1 MDNRPIGVFDSG
13 IGGLTVVNALANVL
27 PGETILYVGDTA
39 RVPYGNKSS
48 DRIQQF
54 SHEITQWLIEQDCK
68 MVIAACNTA
77 SSLALDYL
85 KSQFSVSIIGVISPG
100 VNSAIQATGNQ
111 NIGVLGT
118 QATIHSDAYGKQLRS
133 IQSDITVVSQA
144 CPLFVPLAEEG
155 WVEGDVPLAIAK
167 SYLQPLQKSKV
178 DTVILGCTH
187 YPLLKGII
195 RDVLGADIN
204 LIDSGEA
211 TADVVESIIVKN
223 NYASDNQHGG
233 IHCFVTDAPDSF
245 DALAGRFVHASI
257 SATTHIDIS

>member
-1 MDNRPIGVFDSG
+1 M
-13 IGGLTVVNALANVL
+13 
-27 PGETILYVGDTA
+27 
-39 RVPYGNKSS
+39 
-48 DRIQQF
+48 
-54 SHEITQWLIEQDCK
+54 
-68 MVIAACNTA
+68 
-77 SSLALDYL
+77 
-85 KSQFSVSIIGVISPG
+85 
-100 VNSAIQATGNQ
+100 
-111 NIGVLGT
+111 
-118 QATIHSDAYGKQLRS
+118 RS

-187 YPLLKGII
+187 YPLLKRII
-195 RDVLGADIN
+195 RDILGGDIN
-204 LIDSGEA
+204 LVDSGEA
-211 TADVVESIIVKN
+211 TADVVKSIIVKN

-245 DALAGRFVHASI
+245 DALADRFVHASI

>member
-13 IGGLTVVNALANVL
+13 IGGLTVVNSLANVL

-48 DRIQQF
+48 DRIQKF

-68 MVIAACNTA
+68 MVVAACNTA
-77 SSLALDYL
+77 SSLALNYL
-85 KSQFSVSIIGVISPG
+85 KSKFSVSVIGVISPG
-100 VNSAIQATGNQ
+100 VDYAIQATNNG

-118 QATIHSDAYGKQLRS
+118 QATINSDAYGKQLRS
-133 IQSDITVVSQA
+133 IQSDFTVISQA
-144 CPLFVPLAEEG
+144 CPLFVPLVEEG

-167 SYLQPLQKSKV
+167 SYLQSLQKSIV

-187 YPLLKGII
+187 YPLLEGII

-204 LIDSGEA
+204 LVDSGEA
-211 TADVVESIIVKN
+211 TADVVKSIIVKN
-223 NYASDNQHGG
+223 NYVSDNQHGG
-233 IHCFVTDAPDSF
+233 IHCFVTDDPGSF
-245 DALAGRFVHASI
+245 DVLADKFVHASI
-257 SATTHIDIS
+257 SATTHIEFS